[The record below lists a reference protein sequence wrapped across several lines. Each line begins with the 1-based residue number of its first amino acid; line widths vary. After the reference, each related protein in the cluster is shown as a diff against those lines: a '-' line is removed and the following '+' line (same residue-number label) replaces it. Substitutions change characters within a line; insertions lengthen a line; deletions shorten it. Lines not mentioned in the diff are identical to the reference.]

1 MQNRCNKTILTLFV
15 GGVALLALSI
25 PITAYTDNSFRSSS
39 GFRGSHGIS
48 SGHRGISSGRRGISS
63 GRRGI
68 SSGHSGLGSSKGKHT
83 THNSRSN
90 HSVAIKH
97 KSYSKS
103 ASKQK
108 HHSRSASKQKHHSR
122 SASKQKK
129 HSVAI
134 NQKNT
139 GGSAS
144 KHKNLVTH
152 KNHRLTTN
160 FKSQVNHTKS
170 ATFRPDKTKG
180 IFALTKS
187 RRSFKHPITTG
198 QHKDNLHKK
207 GTVFHTQHKQ
217 HISHKQHKQ
226 NISHSRHN
234 QKRHHGHRKHHG
246 HSSRFIFSPFVFFSY
261 RNHYYPYSYYSGYYP
276 YAYPAFSPYGY
287 SSPAYSY
294 EEPVYSTNIPYGID
308 SPGWSY
314 LAQGNFQS
322 AINIF
327 AKDIESYPDAGIP
340 KVGFAL
346 ASAATGNLT
355 KGVLAMREA
364 FQIDPDSIHYLY
376 FDEKVLA
383 IINDLIEE
391 YEYKLQQSNNRPDE
405 AFMVSSLHY
414 LKYDYGSAH
423 EAINRAIMD
432 GDKSPSMGELHRLV
446 DEQFSNAYAD
456 KNNYIKN

>member
-1 MQNRCNKTILTLFV
+1 MQNRCNKTKLTLFM

-25 PITAYTDNSFRSSS
+25 STTAYTDNSFRSSS
-39 GFRGSHGIS
+39 GYRGSHGIS
-48 SGHRGISSGRRGISS
+48 SGHRGISSGH
-63 GRRGI
+63 RGI
-68 SSGHSGLGSSKGKHT
+68 SSGHRGISSGHRGISSGHRGLGRSQGKHS
-83 THNSRSN
+83 THNSHSN

-97 KSYSKS
+97 KSSGKS
-103 ASKQK
+103 ASK
-108 HHSRSASKQKHHSR
+108 H
-122 SASKQKK
+122 
-129 HSVAI
+129 
-134 NQKNT
+134 N
-139 GGSAS
+139 
-144 KHKNLVTH
+144 NLVTH
-152 KNHRLTTN
+152 KNRGPTKN
-160 FKSQVNHTKS
+160 FKSQVNRKQLATIRHDKS
-170 ATFRPDKTKG
+170 KRK
-180 IFALTKS
+180 FAPTKS
-187 RRSFKHPITTG
+187 RRSFKSTNAIG
-198 QHKDNLHKK
+198 QHKKHS
-207 GTVFHTQHKQ
+207 
-217 HISHKQHKQ
+217 SHKQHKQ

-234 QKRHHGHRKHHG
+234 QQRHHGHQKHHG
-246 HSSRFIFSPFVFFSY
+246 HHSRFSFAPYVFFSY

-276 YAYPAFSPYGY
+276 YAYPAFSSYGY

-294 EEPVYSTNIPYGID
+294 KEPVYSTNKPYGID
-308 SPGWSY
+308 SPGWNY
-314 LAQGNFQS
+314 LAQGNFQE

-327 AKDIESYPDAGIP
+327 VKDIQSFPDAGIP

-376 FDEKVLA
+376 FDEKLLA

-405 AFMVSSLHY
+405 AFMVSTLHY

>member
-1 MQNRCNKTILTLFV
+1 MQNRCNKTKLTLFM

-25 PITAYTDNSFRSSS
+25 STTAYTDNSFRSSS
-39 GFRGSHGIS
+39 GYRGSHGIS
-48 SGHRGISSGRRGISS
+48 SGHRGISNGH
-63 GRRGI
+63 RGI
-68 SSGHSGLGSSKGKHT
+68 SSGHRGISSGHRGLGRSQGKHS
-83 THNSRSN
+83 THNSHSN

-97 KSYSKS
+97 KSSSKS
-103 ASKQK
+103 ASK
-108 HHSRSASKQKHHSR
+108 H
-122 SASKQKK
+122 
-129 HSVAI
+129 
-134 NQKNT
+134 N
-139 GGSAS
+139 
-144 KHKNLVTH
+144 NLVTH
-152 KNHRLTTN
+152 KNRGPTKN
-160 FKSQVNHTKS
+160 FKSQVNRKQLATIRHDKSKRKFAPTK
-170 ATFRPDKTKG
+170 
-180 IFALTKS
+180 L
-187 RRSFKHPITTG
+187 RRSFKSTKAIG
-198 QHKDNLHKK
+198 QHKKHSS
-207 GTVFHTQHKQ
+207 HKQ
-217 HISHKQHKQ
+217 HKQHKQ

-234 QKRHHGHRKHHG
+234 QQRHHGHQKHHG
-246 HSSRFIFSPFVFFSY
+246 HHSRFSFAPYVFFSY

-276 YAYPAFSPYGY
+276 YAYPAFSSYGY

-294 EEPVYSTNIPYGID
+294 KEPVYSTNKPYGID
-308 SPGWSY
+308 SPGWNY
-314 LAQGNFQS
+314 LAQGNFQE

-327 AKDIESYPDAGIP
+327 VKDIQSFPDAGIP

-376 FDEKVLA
+376 FDEKLLA

-391 YEYKLQQSNNRPDE
+391 YEYKLQQNNNRPDE
-405 AFMVSSLHY
+405 AFMVSTLHY